1 MAAALRDSGTPA
13 PGPPLASPKRWSK
26 DDVNPLFTP
35 KPPAQTLPLSRER
48 QPGTRAA
55 LYRSRTFDKY
65 SCTKKWEGGASA
77 DKGRY
82 VSGGRTVSVPRGD
95 ERLSSPRRVTLRRF
109 QQGQLSW
116 TDRRADEVD
125 GAMRRAMKGAVTQD
139 RDTKPCRLATA
150 ATGRDW
156 ALATTRQGQTGPQS
170 VYSLP
175 PIRNPG
181 ETWAGYFARVPD
193 AVAPGTEA
201 LLASERRRVGQ
212 GISEDLR
219 ESCLGAAEALGR
231 LAELTAVRHDPAV
244 ALKRAALRV
253 DVDLARE
260 ALLQGA
266 DPNTKVLLGRRRPTE
281 ARAGAEDPSGDAS
294 QFDPAWD
301 FSLYESQQSLLQ
313 QGAMAEQASRRQ
325 ANRVPVLHVL
335 ARRVGSVRS
344 FTDPH
349 VSGAS
354 PAILPLSDPQACH
367 HTVLVLG

>member
-1 MAAALRDSGTPA
+1 MAAALRDGGAPA

-26 DDVNPLFTP
+26 DDVNPHFTP

-48 QPGTRAA
+48 QTGTRAG
-55 LYRSRTFDKY
+55 LHRSRTFDKY

-77 DKGRY
+77 DTGRF
-82 VSGGRTVSVPRGD
+82 VSGGPTVSVPRGD

-116 TDRRADEVD
+116 TDRRADVVD

-139 RDTKPCRLATA
+139 VGANPCRLATE
-150 ATGRDW
+150 ATCKDW

-170 VYSLP
+170 VYALP

-201 LLASERRRVGQ
+201 LLASERRRVGES
-212 GISEDLR
+212 ISEDLR

-244 ALKRAALRV
+244 ALKRAVLRV

-266 DPNTKVLLGRRRPTE
+266 DPNTKVLLGRRRPMQ
-281 ARAGAEDPSGDAS
+281 ARADAVDDS
-294 QFDPAWD
+294 RFDPAWD
-301 FSLYESQQSLLQ
+301 FSLYESQHSLLQ
-313 QGAMAEQASRRQ
+313 QGAMAEQASHRQ

-349 VSGAS
+349 VSGAP
-354 PAILPLSDPQACH
+354 PAIQSLSDAQARHLNHCG
-367 HTVLVLG
+367 LG